1 MFLERYVPYALSS
14 SNMKSLILIVAW
26 LCSFIL
32 GLKSDFWSVTDMAK
46 QTVHF
51 IIL

>member
-14 SNMKSLILIVAW
+14 SYMKSLILIVVW
-26 LCSFIL
+26 LRSFTL
-32 GLKSDFWSVTDMAK
+32 GLKSDSWSITDMAK

-51 IIL
+51 ITL